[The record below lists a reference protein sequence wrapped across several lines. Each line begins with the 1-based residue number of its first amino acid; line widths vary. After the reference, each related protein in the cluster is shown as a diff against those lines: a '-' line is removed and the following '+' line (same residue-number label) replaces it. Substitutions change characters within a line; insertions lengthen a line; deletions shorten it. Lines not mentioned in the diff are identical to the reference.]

1 MRGFGADAD
10 ELFFSLADY
19 ARNPS
24 QKQVLRTY
32 FINNVQPFVTMTAGA
47 LIFLFSAIFSKLNGR
62 TKVAQ

>member
-24 QKQVLRTY
+24 QKQVLKTY
-32 FINNVQPFVTMTAGA
+32 NMLHISSIMSSP
-47 LIFLFSAIFSKLNGR
+47 L
-62 TKVAQ
+62 

>member
-24 QKQVLRTY
+24 QKQVLKNSRT
-32 FINNVQPFVTMTAGA
+32 FDGIKFVKH
-47 LIFLFSAIFSKLNGR
+47 IYFSAIFSKLNVR

>member
-24 QKQVLRTY
+24 QKQVLKNSRTFDGKNLLNT
-32 FINNVQPFVTMTAGA
+32 FI
-47 LIFLFSAIFSKLNGR
+47 SARYSQN
-62 TKVAQ
+62 

>member
-24 QKQVLRTY
+24 QKQVM
-32 FINNVQPFVTMTAGA
+32 I
-47 LIFLFSAIFSKLNGR
+47 
-62 TKVAQ
+62 